1 MAKPLFIAGTDTDV
15 GKTLIAAGLLRAFAN
30 KGLTT
35 CALKPVAA
43 GCEQKD
49 GVLSNDDAL
58 LLQEVATV
66 KLPYAQV
73 NPVALMV
80 SCAPHIAASLEGR
93 RLQVTRLEGFCRGVL
108 MQSAK
113 VCVIEGAGGW
123 RVPLNEREMMSD
135 LVKALNAPVVLVVGM
150 RLGCL
155 NHALLAAEAIA
166 RDGLPLVGWVANC
179 IDAEMPY
186 LNENIE
192 TLKRMMPAPCL
203 GVVPHLGVELVQ
215 GDAVNQVANAL
226 ELPALAT

>member
-15 GKTLIAAGLLRAFAN
+15 GKTLIAAGLLKAFAD

-43 GCEQKD
+43 GCTLQGET
-49 GVLSNDDAL
+49 LCNTDAL

-66 KLPYAQV
+66 KLPYSQV
-73 NPVALMV
+73 NPVALV
-80 SCAPHIAASLEGR
+80 EPCAPHIAASLEGR
-93 RLQVTRLEGFCRGVL
+93 RLQVARLEGFCRGVL
-108 MQSAK
+108 MQRAK

-123 RVPLNEREMMSD
+123 RVPLNDREMMSD

-155 NHALLAAEAIA
+155 NHALLTAEAIA
-166 RDGLPLVGWVANC
+166 RDGVPLVGWVANC
-179 IDAEMPY
+179 IDAEMPH
-186 LNENIE
+186 LNENVE

-203 GVVPHLGVELVQ
+203 GVVPHLGVGFSPDEGVS
-215 GDAVNQVANAL
+215 QVANTL

>member
-15 GKTLIAAGLLRAFAN
+15 GKTLIAAGLLKAFAK

-49 GVLSNDDAL
+49 GLLCNADAL
-58 LLQEVATV
+58 LLQETAAM
-66 KLPYAQV
+66 KLPYSQV
-73 NPVALMV
+73 NPVARV
-80 SCAPHIAASLEGR
+80 ESCAPHIAAGLEGR
-93 RLQVTRLEGFCRGVL
+93 RLQVARLEGFCRGVL
-108 MQSAK
+108 MRSAK

-155 NHALLAAEAIA
+155 NHALLTAEAIL
-166 RDGLPLVGWVANC
+166 RDGLPLLGWVANC
-179 IDAEMPY
+179 IDPEMPF
-186 LNENIE
+186 LDENIA
-192 TLKRMMPAPCL
+192 TLKQALSAPCL
-203 GVVPHLGVELVQ
+203 GVIPHLRAELSQ
-215 GDAVNQVANAL
+215 SDAIEQVANAL
-226 ELPALAT
+226 ELPAIVT